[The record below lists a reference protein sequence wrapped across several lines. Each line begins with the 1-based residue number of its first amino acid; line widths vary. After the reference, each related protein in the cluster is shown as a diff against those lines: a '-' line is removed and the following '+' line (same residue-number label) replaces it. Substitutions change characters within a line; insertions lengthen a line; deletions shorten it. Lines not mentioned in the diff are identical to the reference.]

1 MSAPIFISYSSKD
14 QDIAETIYRALEA
27 RGQDC
32 WIACRDVRPGENYQE
47 AIVRAL
53 RVAKVMLL
61 VFTSNANNS
70 DEIKKELVLAGRHRV
85 TVVPVRV
92 EDVVPNDAF
101 TYELATRQWIDLFK
115 DWERQ
120 IDILAT
126 RLGDIVQ
133 SAKPGEGGAE
143 AAAVLPRRPAA
154 GRSSSNQPLLW
165 GSALAAVLIVIGGA
179 VLYLRPGATPAPPAP
194 SPPAKMAAQSPPASA
209 ATPQVPPA
217 PAPAAPPAPQTA
229 TQPPPA
235 PSPPPAAAPPP
246 PAVSPPADPDE
257 AAWENAL
264 SAATREAFDTY
275 LKTFSAGVHAQEA
288 QLRLA
293 DAIVAGTSTS
303 KNFDGTW
310 VTTWTCTNF
319 SKFPGYTFQ
328 FPGQVKDGSY
338 HAQKGKPG
346 EPASLDIDG
355 KIESDGTAAF
365 FGKGYVGSI
374 VVALGAPRGSQYA
387 FHALGHFTHS
397 AGDGRRIEG
406 RPCTLS
412 FTRE

>member
-1 MSAPIFISYSSKD
+1 VSAPIFISYSSKD

-126 RLGDIVQ
+126 RLGDIVE
-133 SAKPGEGGAE
+133 SAKPGESGAQ
-143 AAAVLPRRPAA
+143 AAAALPRRPLAA
-154 GRSSSNQPLLW
+154 RSSPNQPLLW

-179 VLYLRPGATPAPPAP
+179 VLYLRPGATPAPPAA
-194 SPPAKMAAQSPPASA
+194 PP
-209 ATPQVPPA
+209 VA
-217 PAPAAPPAPQTA
+217 PAAVQMAPPAPSAPAQMAAPAPPTPAAQTA
-229 TQPPPA
+229 AQPPPA

-257 AAWENAL
+257 TAWQNAL
-264 SAATREAFDTY
+264 NAATREAFDGY
-275 LKTFSAGVHAQEA
+275 LKTFAAGAHAQEA

-293 DAIVAGTSTS
+293 DAIMAETSRS

-328 FPGQVKDGSY
+328 FPGQVKDGGY

-355 KIESDGTAAF
+355 KIEADGTAAF